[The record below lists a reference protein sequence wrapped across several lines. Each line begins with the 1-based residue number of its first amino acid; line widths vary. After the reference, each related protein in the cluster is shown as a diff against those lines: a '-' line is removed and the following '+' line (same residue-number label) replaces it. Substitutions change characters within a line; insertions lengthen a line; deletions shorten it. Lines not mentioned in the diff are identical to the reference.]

1 MWIQQMIFKQN
12 KFAVMKNSIKIHS
25 QQLQILVFVILS
37 VFAFNSCRVTFLPS
51 YDASIAEQIET
62 TTKQVD
68 KFYLTMLETTT
79 KENNGRS
86 FEKFVNQYV
95 DIEVELYSLLNQNKV
110 RPLNENSTRI
120 CEITL
125 ELWQKYKEEHKTD
138 NTLSDGLIKLNRQVF
153 SDLFF
158 AMQVAEKGKN
168 IINNPPQ

>member
-1 MWIQQMIFKQN
+1 
-12 KFAVMKNSIKIHS
+12 MKNSVKIQP

-37 VFAFNSCRVTFLPS
+37 VFAFNSCRVTLLPS
-51 YDASIAEQIET
+51 YDASIAEQIEK
-62 TTKQVD
+62 TTKQAD

-79 KENNGRS
+79 EENNGRS
-86 FEKFVNQYV
+86 FDKFVNQYV

-138 NTLSDGLIKLNRQVF
+138 NTLSNGLIKLNRQVF

-158 AMQVAEKGKN
+158 AMQVAEKGKD

>member
-1 MWIQQMIFKQN
+1 MI
-12 KFAVMKNSIKIHS
+12 NSSKIKL
-25 QQLQILVFVILS
+25 QQLQLVLIFI
-37 VFAFNSCRVTFLPS
+37 AFNSCSVTFLPS
-51 YDASIAEQIET
+51 YDASIAEQIEKT
-62 TTKQVD
+62 TRQVD

-79 KENNGRS
+79 EEDNGRIY
-86 FEKFVNQYV
+86 EKFAMQYV

-138 NTLSDGLIKLNRQVF
+138 NTLSNGLIKLNMQTF

-158 AMQVAEKGKN
+158 AMQVAEKGKELAN
-168 IINNPPQ
+168 DPPL